1 MRAHRFLDRHSR
13 KLRRGVTLV
22 EIAIVLGIIGVM
34 LAVAVPS
41 LNRWQDDQRAKAAA
55 RDVADLLMLARGE
68 AVRTGDQHVV
78 YFGAPGYTDPAG
90 TAVVGPAGT
99 YVPMLVLND
108 GPPATAN
115 CRIDAGEASESF
127 PAADGLNWGLSL
139 ATTRAP
145 DDTGAAAF
153 APPQAS
159 GSTFQDPAG
168 NAVSWLLFRPDG
180 IPVVFTAAGGNCGVV
195 GVTGTGGA
203 AIYLTNG
210 RRDYS
215 VVLSP
220 LGSVRVHG
228 WAQGAWSS

>member
-1 MRAHRFLDRHSR
+1 MRAQRFLERRSR

-22 EIAIVLGIIGVM
+22 EVAIVLGIIGVM
-34 LAVAVPS
+34 LAVAAPS
-41 LNRWQDDQRAKAAA
+41 MSRWQDDQRAKAAA

-115 CRIDAGEASESF
+115 CRIDGGEASESF
-127 PAADGLNWGLSL
+127 PPADGLNWGVSL
-139 ATTRAP
+139 APTRAP

-159 GSTFQDPAG
+159 GSRRFPQTSRLG
-168 NAVSWLLFRPDG
+168 NFWRSSRSTSRSPPRRTWLSERRRRPR
-180 IPVVFTAAGGNCGVV
+180 PSTRV
-195 GVTGTGGA
+195 
-203 AIYLTNG
+203 
-210 RRDYS
+210 RRT
-215 VVLSP
+215 P
-220 LGSVRVHG
+220 
-228 WAQGAWSS
+228 